1 VIKKLDKL
9 ILRAFIGPFLATFL
23 LAIFVLILQFFW
35 LWLDDFVG
43 KGLDLGT
50 FLKVVMYVA
59 ASWVPV
65 ALPLA
70 ILLSTIMTFGN
81 LGESY
86 ELVAIKSAGISL
98 QRFMRPILVV
108 SVIISGVAFLFNNN
122 VIPVVNLK
130 LNKLKYEIVYTK
142 PAFDIKPGV
151 FYDRIEGYVIKLGKK
166 EEGGERIEQIVIY
179 EKGNYLQ
186 DNLILADSGS
196 MKVSNDKRYL
206 EFNLKNGTRYEEKGM
221 RNSTSTE
228 LTRIAFREYKKVF
241 DISSFFRVKTN
252 DSLFKDNYRMLSVRQ
267 LNKVIDSANK
277 RNNKILSKINKE
289 VPYTFQFPK
298 WYDSGKL
305 KPTSVVPKKT
315 IKDVSKIIPDSVR
328 LTVADLA
335 LAKLSGAKS
344 GLDVLINDYKEKSR
358 ETRYFKLA
366 RQQKFSL
373 SFACFVLF
381 MIGAPLG
388 SIIRKGG
395 LGTPLVFAVIF
406 FVIFHLLNTVGEKL
420 VKEGVLG
427 DFVGTWLPSLVL
439 LPVGIFLTYKAM
451 RDSQLFNKEYYYR
464 VFKKFRAFINK
475 KKLVEQET
483 TV

>member
-1 VIKKLDKL
+1 MADH
-9 ILRAFIGPFLATFL
+9 
-23 LAIFVLILQFFW
+23 
-35 LWLDDFVG
+35 
-43 KGLDLGT
+43 
-50 FLKVVMYVA
+50 
-59 ASWVPV
+59 
-65 ALPLA
+65 
-70 ILLSTIMTFGN
+70 
-81 LGESY
+81 
-86 ELVAIKSAGISL
+86 
-98 QRFMRPILVV
+98 
-108 SVIISGVAFLFNNN
+108 
-122 VIPVVNLK
+122 
-130 LNKLKYEIVYTK
+130 
-142 PAFDIKPGV
+142 
-151 FYDRIEGYVIKLGKK
+151 RIEGYVIKLGKK
-166 EEGGERIEQIVIY
+166 EEGGGKIEEIVIY
-179 EKGNYLQ
+179 ERGNYLQ

-196 MKVSNDKRYL
+196 MQVSEDKRYL

-241 DISSFFRVKTN
+241 DISSFFRVQTD

-267 LNKVIDSANK
+267 LNVVIDSANK
-277 RNNKILSKINKE
+277 RTNKLLARINKE
-289 VPYTFQFPK
+289 VPFSFQFPK

-305 KPTSVVPKKT
+305 KPSSVVPKKT
-315 IKDVSKIIPDSVR
+315 IKKMSEIIPDSLRQNV
-328 LTVADLA
+328 DDMA

-344 GLDVLINDYKEKSR
+344 GLDVLINDYKERAR
-358 ETRYFKLA
+358 EMRHFQLA

-395 LGTPLVFAVIF
+395 LGSPLVFAVIF

-464 VFKKFRAFINK
+464 VFKKYRAYIQRK
-475 KKLVEQET
+475 RSGEQE
-483 TV
+483 VSA